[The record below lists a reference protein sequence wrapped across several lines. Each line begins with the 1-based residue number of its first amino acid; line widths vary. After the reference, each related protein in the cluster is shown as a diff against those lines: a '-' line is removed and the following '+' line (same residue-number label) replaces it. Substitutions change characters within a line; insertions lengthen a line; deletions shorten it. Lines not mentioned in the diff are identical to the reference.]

1 MPNSSADISQII
13 NIIEHF
19 LPLSTS
25 FKRLFGEML
34 HFEFKQQGWY
44 LLNQKEHQLKIW
56 FLINGSARAFKK
68 YDHSRSN
75 EQTLWFWFKNEIIIN
90 PKFYDNLPSSYFIE
104 LLEDSHLAYIDITS
118 LQAIDDPAIIQLLAK
133 IRMHYEKL
141 STRHYE
147 HIKRKTKQQLYDDF
161 LQGHP
166 DIFNHVK
173 IKDVAS
179 FLGMAADTI
188 YKLRRKSG

>member
-1 MPNSSADISQII
+1 MHNNSADITRIL

-25 FKRLFGEML
+25 FKGLFGEMI
-34 HFEFKQQGWY
+34 HFEFKQQGSY

-56 FLINGSARAFKK
+56 FLINGSARAFQK
-68 YDHSRSN
+68 YDHSRLN

-104 LLEDSHLAYIDITS
+104 LLEDSHLAYIDVTAMQT
-118 LQAIDDPAIIQLLAK
+118 LNDPATAQLLAK

-147 HIKRKTKQQLYDDF
+147 YVKRKTKQQLYNDF
-161 LQGHP
+161 LREHP

-179 FLGMAADTI
+179 FLGMAADTL